1 MSQFTTNRLETS
13 AFQTIQTPA
22 GSSPVAGGPQDT
34 LTLISS
40 NGTVLITGNAITD
53 TIDFTI
59 PGGVTGFAFRR
70 IQNDFGSDPIAV
82 ITSETLDLISADSSV
97 YYFTGSTA
105 ANSSTL
111 TINYAATAADGI
123 VSQADWNTFNNKA
136 DFVQTIVSALIFG

>member
-34 LTLISS
+34 LTFTSS
-40 NGTVLITGNAITD
+40 NGSILISGNAITD
-53 TIDFTI
+53 TIDLTI
-59 PGGVTGFAFRR
+59 SGGVSGFAFRQ
-70 IQNDFGSDPIAV
+70 IHNDFGTDPIAV
-82 ITSETLDLISADSSV
+82 LGSETLDLVSANSGV

-105 ANSSTL
+105 GNSSTL
-111 TINYAATAADGI
+111 TINYAATSSDGI
-123 VSQADWNTFNNKA
+123 LSSSNWNTFNNKA